1 MKVVLNIHIN
11 DSNIG
16 YFYATINLHD
26 TIETQIGYYIRK
38 DKETCSFIT
47 IIIFLHINI
56 KKSNYIMEQFEDF
69 YVAWY
74 ARSKRFACEYVG
86 DEDAEVMER
95 ENLTSIQSERELEL
109 RMNFDSL
116 EALDIHFLEEGSI
129 DERLEQ
135 ALSHLP
141 EKCRI
146 IFEMN
151 KLEGKKQQ
159 QIAKDLHISVNTV
172 ESQMAIAYKKL
183 RQELLDILLSFVFIF
198 PF

>member
-1 MKVVLNIHIN
+1 
-11 DSNIG
+11 
-16 YFYATINLHD
+16 
-26 TIETQIGYYIRK
+26 
-38 DKETCSFIT
+38 
-47 IIIFLHINI
+47 
-56 KKSNYIMEQFEDF
+56 MEQFEDF

-86 DEDAEVMER
+86 DEDAEDVVQNVFIHLYERQHLFKTCTNLKAYLFISIKNKCLDILARRVMER

-129 DERLEQ
+129 DERLKQ

>member
-1 MKVVLNIHIN
+1 
-11 DSNIG
+11 
-16 YFYATINLHD
+16 
-26 TIETQIGYYIRK
+26 
-38 DKETCSFIT
+38 
-47 IIIFLHINI
+47 
-56 KKSNYIMEQFEDF
+56 MEQFEDF

-86 DEDAEVMER
+86 DEDAEDVVQNVFIHLYERQHLFKTCTNLKAYLFSSIKNKCLDILARRVMER

-116 EALDIHFLEEGSI
+116 EALDIHLLEEESI
-129 DERLEQ
+129 NERLEQ

-198 PF
+198 PFWLIFLCFL

>member
-1 MKVVLNIHIN
+1 
-11 DSNIG
+11 
-16 YFYATINLHD
+16 
-26 TIETQIGYYIRK
+26 
-38 DKETCSFIT
+38 
-47 IIIFLHINI
+47 
-56 KKSNYIMEQFEDF
+56 MEQFEDF

-86 DEDAEVMER
+86 DEDAEDVVQNVFIHLYERQHLFKTCTNLKAYLFISIKNKCLDILARRVM
-95 ENLTSIQSERELEL
+95 ERELEL